1 MALESIY
8 INDLRSM
15 QSMPEPSL
23 GLESPFFWDSRGW
36 WNRWPEWQKE
46 NRSPHYL
53 QQALDLYAQRPPEL
67 EQEKDTAL
75 FTGSARGAES
85 YWFEAQHG
93 PKFSPYTTPG
103 FLASQLSRRFF
114 QGPALHSSQTC
125 SSGLQA
131 VLNGL
136 AWLQAGFCSQAWVV
150 ASEYPIHPKTQA
162 LLKATGILCTDSNLG
177 PWPLSNKGTVLAS
190 QAIGCILSKEP
201 SSTAIRCISFGVGK
215 EEGPSPTGISQEGKA
230 LRKAM
235 EQCMANA
242 GTAPDLVVGHFPG
255 TPKGN
260 DAEWAACQAIWGN
273 SSPQITGTK
282 WFTGHGLG
290 ASGMQSLAWVWEALV
305 QGKAWPKGPDSSLA
319 TRQIH
324 RAMINAQGFGGQAI
338 SIMVERI

>member
-23 GLESPFFWDSRGW
+23 GLKSPFLWDSRGW

-67 EQEKDTAL
+67 QQEKDAAL

-85 YWFEAQHG
+85 YWFEALHG

-131 VLNGL
+131 LLNGL
-136 AWLQAGFCSQAWVV
+136 AWLQAGFCNQAWVV
-150 ASEYPIHPKTQA
+150 ASEYPTHPKTQA
-162 LLKATGILCTDSNLG
+162 LLKATGILCTDPKAG
-177 PWPLSNKGTVLAS
+177 PWPVSNKGTVLSA
-190 QAIGCILSKEP
+190 QAVGCVLSKETNLA
-201 SSTAIRCISFGVGK
+201 SLRVLGFGVGN
-215 EEGPSPTGISQEGKA
+215 EEGPSPTGISPEGKA

-235 EQCMANA
+235 EQCMEMAQT
-242 GTAPDLVVGHFPG
+242 GPDLVVGHFPG

-260 DAEWAACQAIWGN
+260 DAERKACFSIWGN
-273 SSPQITGTK
+273 TTPHISGTK

-305 QGKAWPKGPDSSLA
+305 LGKAWPEAPENSLA
-319 TRQIH
+319 THKINK
-324 RAMINAQGFGGQAI
+324 AMINAQGFGGQAI
-338 SIMVERI
+338 SIMVERV